1 MRHPLS
7 PLTYLTRNP
16 SKVLPMGFVIV
27 LCVFLIAAVASIANS
42 IDLTVRTI
50 YRYTEFFTYV
60 IPQRSTQSVPMDQR
74 AVVEMQPEIDRI
86 IEGGVFFVNIKTVV
100 GRLPFVVIGSSPEER
115 DYLLKR
121 IGATL
126 AEGRMPADGKPEVV
140 VSLPIL
146 ENLSLIHI

>member
-74 AVVEMQPEIDRI
+74 AVLEMQPEIDRI

-100 GRLPFVVIGSSPEER
+100 GR
-115 DYLLKR
+115 
-121 IGATL
+121 
-126 AEGRMPADGKPEVV
+126 
-140 VSLPIL
+140 
-146 ENLSLIHI
+146 